1 MTDHNATDRME
12 KTMKLPARISRHQ
25 RPAQYR
31 RLFSGWSVLCLLLL
45 LLWALPPTPAGAQD
59 TPTPTSTSTET
70 PTATSTTAPAS
81 TETPTL
87 TVTPA
92 PSFKLGFTAGEVAPG
107 SGTAKLTISISNA
120 TGPWPGPVRLLLDH
134 PSYMRVREAQLD
146 GQPLLPIAQADT
158 RSQWEIPAP
167 AGSSASSLIVVFDLP
182 YLEEV
187 PDLASPFTAVLSN
200 IDGDILV
207 PPQDVPQDIRLQLEN
222 ARPEP
227 TPTPTQTPLPTDT
240 PTPTVTPP
248 PATATATPAPTA
260 TATPAGFNILGGSG
274 SLTNLILLGGLL
286 LLGLLL
292 LVVFILLLLRL
303 LRRKPKP
310 PAPRPAPKTPP
321 TPLVPPPPPAP
332 QAFLVPHDKPNTS
345 LPLGHERFTIG
356 RAADNNLV
364 IDAQYPAFA
373 TVSNHHATIYRQDDQ
388 YVIEDLDSQNGVWVN
403 GRATAKNALR
413 DGWQVAL
420 GGVTFTFQTKSA
432 AAAAPGRAGGKAS

>member
-1 MTDHNATDRME
+1 
-12 KTMKLPARISRHQ
+12 MKLPARITRHQ
-25 RPAQYR
+25 RPVQYR
-31 RLFSGWSVLCLLLL
+31 RLFSGWGVLCLLLL
-45 LLWALPPTPAGAQD
+45 MLWALPPAPAGAQDD

-70 PTATSTTAPAS
+70 PAATSTTSP

-120 TGPWPGPVRLLLDH
+120 TGTWPGPVRLLLDH
-134 PSYMRVREAQLD
+134 PSSMRVREAQLD
-146 GQPLLPIAQADT
+146 GQPRLPIAQTDT
-158 RSQWEIPAP
+158 RSQWEIPVP

-182 YLEEV
+182 YLEEA
-187 PDLASPFTAVLSN
+187 PDPESPFTAILSN
-200 IDGDILV
+200 SDGDILV
-207 PPQDVPQDIRLQLEN
+207 PTQDVPQDIRLQLES

-227 TPTPTQTPLPTDT
+227 TPTPTITPLPTDT
-240 PTPTVTPP
+240 PTPTVTPL

-260 TATPAGFNILGGSG
+260 TATPAGFSILGGSG

-321 TPLVPPPPPAP
+321 TPLVPPPLPAP

-345 LPLGHERFTIG
+345 LPLGGERFTIG

-373 TVSNHHATIYRQDDQ
+373 TISNHHAAIYRQDNQ